1 MKKVLL
7 LAAAGI
13 AALAFALPATAG
25 AVTFRGVVVAKD
37 SNRKSIVTVS
47 RNGVVRTIRARG
59 ALRRV
64 PVGKLVA
71 VQAASLPDGTFAA
84 SRIRTLGKA
93 GRAHFRATVV
103 AVKGATL
110 ALSAGGSV
118 FALRVR
124 GGKTGSST
132 GGGLRPGDRIETNA
146 LVKRGSLQTRR
157 DALKKIGHD
166 DQLVLEG
173 IYLDTADDGTIEMAV
188 VHRGRVY
195 ISVPAGLLVPAF
207 QPGDEI
213 VAVVTVAE
221 DGSFTLVKAENESSG
236 GDDDGGGVNG
246 DGTFTVVGLV
256 TSLSLDRIFV
266 KVDEHHDPVT
276 CAVPLEFDTSG
287 FAAGQT
293 VLMTCEYGDGH
304 PVLLKLQHYSES
316 DHLYAT
322 GAITALTDDSIMIQG
337 DGDPVTCAIP
347 DELDLS
353 DFEVGNVVIIYCVK
367 IDDVWTLKAIKL
379 KEEPPPP
386 PPPPPPGDV
395 LVYGSIDTLTPA
407 EITVQGDG
415 DPVTCAVPDGADLS
429 AFNLDD
435 EVYMKCVHTDSG
447 LRLKR
452 LQSGTSIWEG

>member
-1 MKKVLL
+1 ADEAGEQECGCRPTVRRTQEPIRRAGRADTETSFRSARWSRRRHTAMKKVLL

-25 AVTFRGVVVAKD
+25 TVTFRGVVVAKD

-173 IYLDTADDGTIEMAV
+173 IYLDTADDGTI
-188 VHRGRVY
+188 
-195 ISVPAGLLVPAF
+195 
-207 QPGDEI
+207 
-213 VAVVTVAE
+213 
-221 DGSFTLVKAENESSG
+221 
-236 GDDDGGGVNG
+236 
-246 DGTFTVVGLV
+246 
-256 TSLSLDRIFV
+256 
-266 KVDEHHDPVT
+266 
-276 CAVPLEFDTSG
+276 
-287 FAAGQT
+287 
-293 VLMTCEYGDGH
+293 
-304 PVLLKLQHYSES
+304 
-316 DHLYAT
+316 
-322 GAITALTDDSIMIQG
+322 
-337 DGDPVTCAIP
+337 
-347 DELDLS
+347 
-353 DFEVGNVVIIYCVK
+353 
-367 IDDVWTLKAIKL
+367 
-379 KEEPPPP
+379 
-386 PPPPPPGDV
+386 
-395 LVYGSIDTLTPA
+395 
-407 EITVQGDG
+407 
-415 DPVTCAVPDGADLS
+415 
-429 AFNLDD
+429 
-435 EVYMKCVHTDSG
+435 
-447 LRLKR
+447 
-452 LQSGTSIWEG
+452 